1 MTMEITTIGSVFIGM
16 AHILGI
22 VILGYLTLVV
32 IGVIITTVI
41 SFTKDT
47 KERLKR

>member
-1 MTMEITTIGSVFIGM
+1 MEITTIGSVFIGM

-22 VILGYLTLVV
+22 AIIGYLILVV

-41 SFTKDT
+41 SFVKSTQ
-47 KERLKR
+47 ERLKR